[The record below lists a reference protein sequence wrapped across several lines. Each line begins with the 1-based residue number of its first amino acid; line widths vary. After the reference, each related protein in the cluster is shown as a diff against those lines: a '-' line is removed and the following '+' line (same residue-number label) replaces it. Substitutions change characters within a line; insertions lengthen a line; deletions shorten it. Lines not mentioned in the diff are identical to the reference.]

1 MSESALG
8 QTGLAPDVHGFGI
21 AVVINT
27 VHGEEFTIYPELES
41 RKLGHGSQNPVGL
54 LEVFRN
60 AFDSA
65 LSRSNVFVI
74 KKSLEHLVQSGR
86 VADVLCNPADKV
98 QAEFANEPSLGQT
111 GIIDGFH
118 IKARLARPVQIGRNH
133 EPDIAGDALPLFLRI
148 ENEQSAM
155 CEVAAKDMTFAL
167 TKVSIERK
175 ANTIAFAVVNKL
187 LGTLHPHLGEINLR
201 FSDVGIE
208 DLVKIRRAG
217 AMRTIGELRS
227 EEHTSELQSLR

>member
-1 MSESALG
+1 MPESALG

-27 VHGEEFTIYPELES
+27 VHGDEFTIYPELES

-65 LSRSNVFVI
+65 LSGSNVFVI

-86 VADVLCNPADKV
+86 VADVLGNAANKV

-118 IKARLARPVQIGRNH
+118 IEARLARPVQIGRDY
-133 EPDIAGDALPLFLRI
+133 EPDIAGNALPLFLRI
-148 ENEQSAM
+148 ENEQ
-155 CEVAAKDMTFAL
+155 K
-167 TKVSIERK
+167 R
-175 ANTIAFAVVNKL
+175 IA
-187 LGTLHPHLGEINLR
+187 GDIR
-201 FSDVGIE
+201 FVIS
-208 DLVKIRRAG
+208 
-217 AMRTIGELRS
+217 
-227 EEHTSELQSLR
+227 